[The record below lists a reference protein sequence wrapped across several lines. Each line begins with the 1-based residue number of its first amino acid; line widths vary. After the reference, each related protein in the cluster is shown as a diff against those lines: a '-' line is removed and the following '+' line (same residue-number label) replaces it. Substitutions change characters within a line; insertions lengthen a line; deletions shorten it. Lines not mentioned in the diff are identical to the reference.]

1 MKSLEFVID
10 LAEQYGVNPVTKKVC
25 KNFTMYGVEITEVL
39 SDLRILEILLN
50 NITLIDGNRIDFY
63 KDKYR
68 NINCKIDQE
77 DAQKIRNYLISRKPE
92 CKILNEKYQSTNIN
106 ISTNINSLKNNHEV
120 PIPKAVFKR
129 RWRPKK
135 EINKTV
141 RIKKHSADSWR

>member
-10 LAEQYGVNPVTKKVC
+10 LSEQYGINPATKKAC
-25 KNFTMYGVEITEVL
+25 KNFAMYGVEITEVL

-50 NITLIDGNRIDFY
+50 NITLVDGNRIDFY

-68 NINCKIDQE
+68 NINCKVDQE
-77 DAQKIRNYLISRKPE
+77 DADKIRNYLISRKPE
-92 CKILNEKYQSTNIN
+92 CKILNEKYQLKNSE
-106 ISTNINSLKNNHEV
+106 ISISINSLKDNHEV

-141 RIKKHSADSWR
+141 RIKKRSADSWR